1 METNTSKNSS
11 LVQNILK
18 DKITNTPFRIDNRDI
33 KRFYKIIDL
42 DSSGTTTVNIE
53 ETINAEY
60 VWMDVS
66 QSYAYSRQ
74 YKSTYPINYNS
85 GENSILYHMNGT
97 TQLIINT
104 SGNWEGYY
112 VCAVLLFYEK
122 L

>member
-1 METNTSKNSS
+1 M
-11 LVQNILK
+11 VQNIV
-18 DKITNTPFRIDNRDI
+18 DGQVTSTPFRIDNRDI
-33 KRFYKIIDL
+33 KRYYRIIPL
-42 DSSGTTTVNIE
+42 DPSGTTTVNFDK
-53 ETINAEY
+53 TINAEY

-97 TQLIINT
+97 TQLIIDT
-104 SGNWEGYY
+104 TGNWEGYY
-112 VCAVLLFYEK
+112 VCAVMLFYEK